1 MHLKRKSNTIMTNLK
16 KPRNLIRAAIL
27 IIGITL
33 MCIGIWQE
41 EMTAIMRK
49 AVFICFECIGIG

>member
-1 MHLKRKSNTIMTNLK
+1 MTK
-16 KPRNLIRAAIL
+16 KVNIQNLIRIAIL
-27 IIGITL
+27 AIGITL

-49 AVFICFECIGIG
+49 AVIICFECIGIG